1 MPHHLDI
8 PDLLNQYMEDS
19 GQSELWI
26 TVQDI
31 RTYFQLPESNG
42 PAISGFLSK
51 IHHGSFF
58 SCRYKVA
65 RIKKIRDTIPPY
77 RSIKKYLVKERPV
90 QRSHQTTDDKEFVQ

>member
-19 GQSELWI
+19 GRSELWI

-31 RTYFQLPESNG
+31 RTYFKLPESNG

-51 IHHGSFF
+51 IHHGPFF

-65 RIKKIRDTIPPY
+65 RIEKIRDTITPH
-77 RSIKKYLVKERPV
+77 RIIKKYLIKERPV
-90 QRSHQTTDDKEFVQ
+90 QRMHQTTNAKESIR